1 MTFTAFI
8 KTLTELN
15 DTSFSY
21 SINNDKREITLTENG
36 FLNIPDKLID
46 ILEKANA
53 VYEICVND
61 ETGAFIN
68 KYIFDN
74 FVVYETVY

>member
-21 SINNDKREITLTENG
+21 SINNDKREIILTENG
-36 FLNIPDKLID
+36 FLDIPDKLID
-46 ILEKANA
+46 ILEKANTA
-53 VYEICVND
+53 YEICVDD
-61 ETGAFIN
+61 ETGAFMN
-68 KYIFDN
+68 GYTFDD
-74 FVVYETVY
+74 FGVYETVY

>member
-1 MTFTAFI
+1 MTFINFI

-15 DTSFSY
+15 DASFSY

-36 FLNIPDKLID
+36 FLDIPDKLID
-46 ILEKANA
+46 ILEKANTA
-53 VYEICVND
+53 YEICVDD
-61 ETGAFIN
+61 ETGAFMN
-68 KYIFDN
+68 GYTFDD

>member
-1 MTFTAFI
+1 MTFINFI

-21 SINNDKREITLTENG
+21 SINNNKREITLTENG
-36 FLNIPDKLID
+36 FLDIPDKLID
-46 ILEKANA
+46 ILEKANTA
-53 VYEICVND
+53 YEICVDD
-61 ETGAFIN
+61 ETGAFMN
-68 KYIFDN
+68 GYTFDD